1 MKIKTILADAFSKL
15 GSDEATLDTRLILQH
30 VLNVNHA
37 WLIAHADDTLTSE
50 QSAAFEALLQRRL
63 NGEPIAHILGAR
75 EFFGLNLKVT
85 ADTLIPRPDT
95 ETLVEAALG
104 KASLILRQA
113 QDTRRPEETALLAVR
128 PELVEGR
135 GNDEISGISDTLQPL
150 RMLDLGT
157 GTGAV
162 ALALAKHCPQAHVTA
177 VDFSENALTIARENA
192 KNLAI
197 QNVAFVHSHWFS
209 TLNQQRFHIIVSN
222 PPYIAEN
229 DPHLSQ
235 GDVRFE
241 PKSALTSG
249 ADGLDDIRH
258 IIGQASQHLVPNGWL
273 LLEHGYDQAEAV
285 AKLMAEAGFTEIAH
299 AQDLAGIQRVTF
311 GMVSPMI
318 STKSPE

>member
-1 MKIKTILADAFSKL
+1 MIIKNLFLNTAHRLNST
-15 GSDEATLDTRLILQH
+15 EATLDTRLLLQQ

-37 WLIAHADDTLTSE
+37 WIIAHADDTLTTE
-50 QSAAFEALLQRRL
+50 QYASFEALLQRRL
-63 NGEPIAHILGAR
+63 NGEPIAHILGSR

-95 ETLVEAALG
+95 ETLVEAALE
-104 KASLILRQA
+104 KIPKTAQA
-113 QDTRRPEETALLAVR
+113 RV
-128 PELVEGR
+128 
-135 GNDEISGISDTLQPL
+135 
-150 RMLDLGT
+150 LDLGT
-157 GTGAV
+157 GTGAI

-177 VDFSENALTIARENA
+177 VDFSENALTVARENA
-192 KNLAI
+192 ENLSTP
-197 QNVAFVHSHWFS
+197 NVSFVHSHWFS
-209 TLNQQRFHIIVSN
+209 ALNNQQFNLIVSN
-222 PPYIAEN
+222 PPYIAEH

-258 IIGQASQHLVPNGWL
+258 IIGQASQHLAPNGWL
-273 LLEHGYDQAEAV
+273 MLEHGYDQAEAV